1 MTVLRRH
8 HNPIQKYWT
17 LNKNGVV
24 AEERRANH
32 SQRPGN
38 FKLTPNEM
46 RAPKVEKMIG
56 VYGFPKTNP
65 TAIFVSKLRIK
76 NNTPIWS
83 DDFLFK
89 SLISKNMNTWNT
101 IKPVE
106 SAITTQDEDFGQR
119 ILQEN
124 TGNHRKNPENFRL
137 EYCFHKITR
146 NRLFPGRTVRPG

>member
-1 MTVLRRH
+1 
-8 HNPIQKYWT
+8 
-17 LNKNGVV
+17 V

-76 NNTPIWS
+76 NNTPI
-83 DDFLFK
+83 
-89 SLISKNMNTWNT
+89 
-101 IKPVE
+101 
-106 SAITTQDEDFGQR
+106 
-119 ILQEN
+119 
-124 TGNHRKNPENFRL
+124 
-137 EYCFHKITR
+137 
-146 NRLFPGRTVRPG
+146 